1 MAVNYSD
8 FQRLPWYYQALI
20 VVGVSGVILGGF
32 WYQFLRPM
40 EANLV
45 AQNAQLTQL
54 NQDVAA
60 AVARQMQLAEIR
72 AEAERL
78 GEQLDALKTILPLER
93 ETDQILRQVQQAAT
107 DSSLR
112 ILRVSP
118 RATVDNDF
126 YSEWPIDMQVEA
138 TYHNMGLYLDRIR
151 ELERIVN
158 ITGLQMNAAGD
169 GVTSSVSVTYTATTF
184 VYREE
189 EPPPGN

>member
-60 AVARQMQLAEIR
+60 AVARQMELAEIR

-138 TYHNMGLYLDRIR
+138 TYHNMGQYLDRIR